1 MSTVR
6 PSPFVGD
13 VPASNEVFTPP
24 LGRLFVRIV
33 SSPAGEGF
41 GRFDVAYAIT
51 PRRGVAYRYL
61 CVFDRYLDDEYGK
74 ARFSAFTDTAD
85 TAACR
90 TGSGN
95 TVTRR
100 LATDED
106 IAALAALWDPE
117 QDRAGWLESLAKG
130 WQGDGVTLAVE
141 DQERLRVALGVG
153 A

>member
-1 MSTVR
+1 VNDVR
-6 PSPFVGD
+6 PSPLVG
-13 VPASNEVFTPP
+13 PAPAPGDVFTPP
-24 LGRLFVRIV
+24 IGRLFVRIV
-33 SSPAGEGF
+33 SSLAGDGY

-61 CVFDRYLDDEYGK
+61 CVFDRYFADRYGK
-74 ARFSAFTDTAD
+74 ARLSAFTDTAD
-85 TAACR
+85 ASVCK

-106 IAALAALWDPE
+106 IAALVTLWDPE

-141 DQERLRVALGVG
+141 DQERLRAALQVRT
-153 A
+153 